1 MPKYFI
7 NEGSWCFSSR
17 LIFAGYKGI
26 GGYAGSMTFK
36 EAIAEERGELLFE
49 EL

>member
-1 MPKYFI
+1 MPKYFV
-7 NEGSWCFSSR
+7 NEGSWCFSGR

-26 GGYAGSMTFK
+26 GGYGGSMTFK
-36 EAIAEERGELLFE
+36 EAIADELGELLFE